1 MKRGIILPMLLT
13 AVMVLISACNDDSSG
28 PVDNSNAGKATLS
41 VRMTDAPAEYDAVFV
56 TFSEI
61 AVHHSGAGWIVFT
74 GDPIAI
80 NLLEWN
86 NGNSIEIGREEID
99 AGHITQVRLMVTDA
113 SVVVDGVSHPLDIP
127 SAAQTGLKIVT
138 NFMVEAGSSYTLM
151 LDFDVYHSIVTTG
164 PPSNPKGYKLKPTI
178 RAVEV
183 AATGSI
189 SGKIVNLDNEPL
201 AIVLQDTV
209 EVTSTPVIAADGS
222 FRIAYLAPGFYDL
235 KVVNTLG
242 LEVIVAGVE
251 VKAGQNTDVGM
262 LILL

>member
-1 MKRGIILPMLLT
+1 MRRSIILPMLLT
-13 AVMVLISACNDDSSG
+13 AAMVFFWACSDDDGS
-28 PVDNSNAGKATLS
+28 PINSTNSGKATLS
-41 VRMTDAPAEYDAVFV
+41 VRMTDAPADYDAVFV

-61 AVHHSGAGWIVFT
+61 AVHHSGVGWIVFS
-74 GDPIAI
+74 GDPITI

-86 NGNSIEIGREEID
+86 NGNSIEIGREEVD

-138 NFMVEAGSSYTLM
+138 NFAVEAGSSYTLM
-151 LDFDVYHSIVTTG
+151 LDFDAYHSIVTTG

-189 SGKIVNLDNEPL
+189 SGTIVNLDDEPL

-209 EVTSTPVIAADGS
+209 EVTSTPVVAPDGR
-222 FRIAYLAPGFYDL
+222 FRIAFLAPGVYDL

-242 LEVIVAGVE
+242 LEVIVSGIE
-251 VKAGQNTDVGM
+251 VKAGQNTDVGL